1 MKNQNLIFGK
11 DIQLPWEFQKKT
23 ALTDWQA
30 AFAVSLDHF
39 TFSFTKVEAPFALVF
54 SPLVVLKTLSSI
66 KTSTFDTFI
75 RAGKILKYNACEVRA
90 FTPN

>member
-1 MKNQNLIFGK
+1 MGRTYNYHGNF
-11 DIQLPWEFQKKT
+11 KKT

-39 TFSFTKVEAPFALVF
+39 TFSFTKVEAPFTLGF

-75 RAGKILKYNACEVRA
+75 RAGKCLKYNACEVRA